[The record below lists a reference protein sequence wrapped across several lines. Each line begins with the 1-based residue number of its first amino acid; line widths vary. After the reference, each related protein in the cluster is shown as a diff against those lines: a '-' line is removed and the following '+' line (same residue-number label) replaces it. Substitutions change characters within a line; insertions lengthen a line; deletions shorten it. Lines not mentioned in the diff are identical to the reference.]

1 MPIVYIHM
9 KPCTRD
15 IFYVGIGNDLK
26 RAYRNEGRNDH
37 WQKVFK
43 KYGKI
48 VDIVSDNI
56 SLSAAKEMEKH
67 LIASMGSENLCNKTL
82 GGEGAFGLKHSDKTK
97 KLLSEKLKGRKMLE
111 ETKRKISEKSKGHPN
126 YNPSHTEDAKAKISA
141 AFKGKKRSEY
151 FRQRVKESKVGYK
164 PSQKALEASAI
175 QRKQKACLITELTTG
190 FVGKIWE
197 IESRFNID
205 RKLVYYNC
213 KFERPI
219 LKTKWIGLNFKKTS
233 LTTP

>member
-9 KPCTRD
+9 KPCNRD

-97 KLLSEKLKGRKMLE
+97 KLLSEKLKGRKMSE

-126 YNPSHTEDAKAKISA
+126 YNPSHTEGAKAKISA

-151 FRQRVKESKVGYK
+151 FRQRVKASKVGYR
-164 PSQKALEASAI
+164 PSRKALEASVVWK
-175 QRKQKACLITELTTG
+175 KQSACLITELTTG

-197 IESRFNID
+197 IEERFGIN

-219 LKTKWIGLNFKKTS
+219 LKTKWTGLNFKKQDKS
-233 LTTP
+233 L

>member
-9 KPCTRD
+9 KPCNRD
-15 IFYVGIGNDLK
+15 IFYVGIGNDTK

-67 LIASMGSENLCNKTL
+67 LIASIGSENLCNKTL

-97 KLLSEKLKGRKMLE
+97 KTFIRK
-111 ETKRKISEKSKGHPN
+111 
-126 YNPSHTEDAKAKISA
+126 AQ
-141 AFKGKKRSEY
+141 GKKN
-151 FRQRVKESKVGYK
+151 VGRNK
-164 PSQKALEASAI
+164 KKNI
-175 QRKQKACLITELTTG
+175 R
-190 FVGKIWE
+190 E
-197 IESRFNID
+197 I
-205 RKLVYYNC
+205 
-213 KFERPI
+213 
-219 LKTKWIGLNFKKTS
+219 
-233 LTTP
+233 